1 MKGFL
6 YIAILV
12 LLAPVPVYAQEGE
25 VRVSAEIDTPAIRI
39 GEQVILSLK
48 AEHPENVT
56 IEWPF
61 FDQRLQQFYLIG
73 LRDTLRKEK
82 DGMVTEQRNI
92 AITAFDTGFIV
103 LEPIA
108 FGYYRKSIDGV
119 DTMYTEP
126 LMLRV
131 HFVEVDTTAAFKP
144 IKPPLKT
151 ALTWRELLPYFV
163 VPLMLLVLV
172 LIAWY
177 LYRKQRSRPKEE
189 PQLPPPPS
197 RPPHE
202 VAIEALEVLEAE
214 GLWQQGEVKTYHDR
228 LANILRQYIEDRFR
242 VPALESTTD
251 EVLHAF
257 RTVPVPRALVDH
269 LATLLVRADLV
280 KFAKATPLPEE
291 HAESLALA
299 RSFVKETIPA
309 PENPVQP

>member
-6 YIAILV
+6 YIAM
-12 LLAPVPVYAQEGE
+12 LAIMASVPVYAQEGE
-25 VRVSAEIDTPAIRI
+25 VRVSAELDTPAIRI
-39 GEQVILSLK
+39 GEPVILSLK
-48 AEHPENVT
+48 AEHPEDIT

-73 LRDTLRKEK
+73 LRDTLRKASA
-82 DGMVTEQRNI
+82 GIITEQRNI
-92 AITAFDTGFIV
+92 AITGFDTGFIV

-108 FGYYRKSIDGV
+108 FGYYRKGIDGV
-119 DTMYTEP
+119 DTVFTEP

-131 HFVEVDTTAAFKP
+131 HFIEVDTSAAFKP

-151 ALTWRELLPYFV
+151 ALTWRELMPYFV
-163 VPLMLLVLV
+163 VPLMLLVLAF
-172 LIAWY
+172 IAWY

-189 PQLPPPPS
+189 TQLPPPPT

-202 VAIEALEVLEAE
+202 TALEMLDTLEAE
-214 GLWQQGEVKTYHDR
+214 GLWQQGEVKAYHDR
-228 LANILRQYIEDRFR
+228 LTNIIRQYIEDRFR
-242 VPALESTTD
+242 VHALESTTD

-291 HAESLALA
+291 HDESLALA